1 MVTSKIIFSRRFI
14 LPPLTPQSAFLGFYS
29 IYENKNII
37 NQVLLTF
44 KIVIYK
50 SREIGFCNLLK
61 IINKLKQT
69 KVIEDAI
76 SSKDERKK
84 RYNDTKWSLIGF
96 TN

>member
-1 MVTSKIIFSRRFI
+1 M
-14 LPPLTPQSAFLGFYS
+14 TPQSAFLFFYS
-29 IYENKNII
+29 INENKIII

-44 KIVIYK
+44 KIAIYK
-50 SREIGFCNLLK
+50 SREAGYCNLQK

-84 RYNDTKWSLIGF
+84 RYNDAKWSLISF